1 MPERKSKMIELG
13 DAFIAFPGG
22 TGTLEEITEVMSMVS
37 LKHLNAPCIFYNLN
51 GYYND
56 MKALLARMIEKGL
69 SSKERQEGIYF
80 ADDLEEIKRI
90 LSSI

>member
-1 MPERKSKMIELG
+1 
-13 DAFIAFPGG
+13 
-22 TGTLEEITEVMSMVS
+22 
-37 LKHLNAPCIFYNLN
+37 
-51 GYYND
+51 